1 MINATALCQ
10 TRTERGLSQRK
21 FARLVGLNY
30 QVIRRLELGGD
41 DGNLTLREFE
51 RICTTLGAQPS
62 DLISMKAATIQ
73 PELSVADE
81 HEIDLSQARLLRRL
95 QRRHDPRHALSAQD
109 RQVVLPSLI
118 KLGLAQV
125 RTGGE
130 PRLSPR
136 AAEDFAQP
144 DFPVGTTRR
153 L

>member
-1 MINATALCQ
+1 MINAIALSE

-41 DGNLTLREFE
+41 DGNLTLRAFE
-51 RICTTLGAQPS
+51 RICTTLEANPA
-62 DLISMKAATIQ
+62 DLITMKVGTIQ
-73 PELSVADE
+73 PEFSVADE
-81 HEIDLSQARLLRRL
+81 QEIDLSQARLLRRL
-95 QRRHDPRHALSAQD
+95 QKGHDPRHALSAQD
-109 RQVVLPSLI
+109 RQVVLPSLM

-130 PRLSPR
+130 PRLSSR
-136 AAEDFAQP
+136 ASVDFAQP
-144 DFPVGTTRR
+144 DFPIRSTPR